1 MKVIDYIYKNF
12 KPLAFSKFIN
22 KYNYDYSI
30 DLSNLILKS
39 VKDIH
44 EIKNEINL
52 HEFTEI
58 GGNLIYENFLKKYK
72 IIRIK
77 ISKNIL

>member
-52 HEFTEI
+52 WCI
-58 GGNLIYENFLKKYK
+58 PMQNKCQNLDVMYLENQYYDQYK
-72 IIRIK
+72 
-77 ISKNIL
+77 